1 MLLEDDESLMMQAL
15 DQSSGLVKKGTFK
28 FRKNIYFTKAIEC
41 SKIDFLMQKIT
52 RQNIDWSLKTFY
64 EIPITMKLS

>member
-52 RQNIDWSLKTFY
+52 RQNID
-64 EIPITMKLS
+64 